1 MAAKALYEKRNHVFY
16 ITINRPEVHNCVDPE
31 TAALLSDAWRTFRDD
46 DDAFVAVITGA
57 GDKAFCSGADLKAV
71 SEGWTGPEAL
81 SEDRFRVQLQNLG
94 GFMGYTL
101 GTDIYK
107 PMIAAVNGYCFAG
120 GVEIACMC
128 DFRIAADHAEFGILN
143 RRWNVGLGD
152 GGTQRLWRIVGLGR
166 ALELII
172 TGRRIGVEE
181 AERIGL
187 VNEIVPRPRLMARVT
202 EVAEQICQLPQG
214 SIRSDKEA
222 LMRGIGRP
230 LEEGLRI
237 EAEMMRVLMLRR
249 DSMAEGARAF
259 IEKRRPDWKQHG
271 L

>member
-1 MAAKALYEKRNHVFY
+1 MSRSYVIYEKRESVAW
-16 ITINRPEVHNCVDPE
+16 ITLNRPERLNAISPQV
-31 TAALLSDAWRTFRDD
+31 LLE
-46 DDAFVAVITGA
+46 
-57 GDKAFCSGADLKAV
+57 LK
-71 SEGWTGPEAL
+71 EAL
-81 SEDRFRVQLQNLG
+81 GEIARDEAVEAVVLTGSGRAFSAGVDIKGGDEADGGETLPDQN
-94 GFMGYTL
+94 TL
-101 GTDIYK
+101 AREVIGAIETLDK
-107 PMIAAVNGYCFAG
+107 PVIAAINGYCFAG

-128 DFRIAADHAEFGILN
+128 DFRIAADHAEFGVLN

-187 VNEIVPRPRLMARVT
+187 VNEIVPRDRLMARVT
-202 EVAEQICQLPQG
+202 ELAEQICQLPQG

-237 EAEMMRVLMLRR
+237 EAEMMRTLMLRR